1 MYGGF
6 HAPFIAAAA
15 RMIESFFAFLLP
27 PISFGVFKMI
37 SWDNF

>member
-6 HAPFIAAAA
+6 HAPFIAAA

-27 PISFGVFKMI
+27 PIPFWVSKMI